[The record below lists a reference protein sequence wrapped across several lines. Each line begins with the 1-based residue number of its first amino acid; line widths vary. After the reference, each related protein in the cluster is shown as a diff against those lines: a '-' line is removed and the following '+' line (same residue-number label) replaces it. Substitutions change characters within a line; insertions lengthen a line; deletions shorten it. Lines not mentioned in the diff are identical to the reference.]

1 MGTQLFVIMAVFT
14 FGGYYLDHYFGWKI
28 PVLTVVLSLTGIAAA
43 FYLTL
48 KDLLRSDKKSGP
60 SSGSGTGR

>member
-14 FGGYYLDHYFGWKI
+14 FGGYYLDQYLGNRI
-28 PVLTVVLSLTGIAAA
+28 PVLTVVLSLIGIAAA

-48 KDLLRSDKKSGP
+48 KDLIRSEKKSN
-60 SSGSGTGR
+60 R